1 MRGQFGRAGAEQKGR
16 YAPAKP
22 RNRGILQYLI
32 INYKKLRIDMQRVR
46 GEK

>member
-1 MRGQFGRAGAEQKGR
+1 MAELEQSRRVGMLQQT
-16 YAPAKP
+16 P

-46 GEK
+46 GER